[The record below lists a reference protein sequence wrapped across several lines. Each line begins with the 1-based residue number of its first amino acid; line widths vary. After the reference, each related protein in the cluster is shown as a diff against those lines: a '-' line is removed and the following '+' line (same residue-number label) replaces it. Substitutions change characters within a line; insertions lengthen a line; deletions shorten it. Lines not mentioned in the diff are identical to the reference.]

1 MKVKDIER
9 TANQA
14 WSPAEHHPVYLAAG
28 TAAQQLDAT
37 FSTSAALEIYQL
49 NLGEP
54 GLQMEPVGSITTEH
68 RFHKLVWGGYGMGT
82 DNLPSGVLVGGTDT
96 GSIHIYNPAKLLKGE
111 DPVFAT
117 TEKHSGPVRALDVN
131 PFQKNLLAS
140 GANDSEIFIWD
151 LSNLETPMTPGSS
164 NLPLEDISCVA
175 WNQQVQHILG
185 SSNPTGRCVV
195 WDLRKNEPIIK
206 VSDHSSRI
214 RCQAIAWHPEVATQL
229 VLASEDDRSPVIQ
242 LWDLR
247 FATSP
252 LKVLENH
259 TRGILSVAWCPQ
271 DPDLLLSCAKDNRI
285 LCWNPNSS
293 VPGGEVVYELP
304 TSDQWSFD
312 VRWCPRNP
320 AVISSASFDGHI
332 SIYSL
337 MGGGVD
343 TQSEQQRQ
351 ADKISSSFPGS
362 TFGGPAPQPQAQQQP
377 MPLKNPPKWLRRPVG
392 ASFAFGGKLVTF
404 EDVKAPQ
411 QQQQQQQPQPRRVFV
426 SQVIT
431 EQELINRSNNLQ
443 TALKSGQFGE
453 FCDQKIKAAET
464 EFDQSVWSFLKV
476 NFESEPRSQYLRLLG
491 FDANEL
497 ANKVAEATGQTSL
510 QNGHAEEGVDP
521 KELAS
526 KMQLLTVDTAGD
538 QKLTSG
544 AQGSPSVNEARAFTY
559 KRKTPAEDSPA
570 AGADVFDTIA
580 AHGKAITTESQDASR
595 PDSPFQISVDE
606 DCDGLICRALLTG
619 NFEAAVE
626 MCLHDNRLAEALIL
640 SVSGGPELLAQT
652 QKKYFQRSQSKISRL
667 LSCVVNRSWADIVEH
682 CNLENWKEALAAL
695 LTYAKPEDFSSLCGT
710 LGGRLETEQN
720 GQLQANAC
728 LTYIC
733 AGNVDKMVTC
743 WNKITKNP
751 NSPLALE
758 DLVEKVM
765 VLRKSIELTQKQAP
779 PVSGGVLAEKLS
791 QYAELLAAQGSL
803 ATAMEYLGDSTEP
816 TIAQLRDR
824 LYRAQGEAMAPR
836 QAQTV
841 QRQAA
846 RPAGVQQQ
854 QQHQYRQV
862 GVTTTTSSANYYQPS
877 TYPYASQQPAPA
889 QQPAFMPA
897 SQQAP
902 APAPAAPS
910 GGNANMYTLGGAQ
923 RPKYAHWGADMG
935 GFGTTQ
941 TYTSMPAQPGVPQGA
956 PAPSSQAQPQPTLF
970 TPSTMAAPYSQ
981 TPGGPAYYQQPQP
994 AQQPP
999 VPQPMPAQQ
1008 VPSQSQKSGGNSGD
1022 SKPDRPQG
1030 AWNDPPAVIRARKIS
1045 GSDHGHTPMYIER
1058 HLHSGRHR
1066 DKQEVY
1072 TPPAPITSPIPLP
1085 PEEQAAMMNQ
1095 EPPGAPIPAAV
1106 NQPQAGAPQYNYGQ
1120 SYAAPPI
1127 SNVQQSSAP
1136 TTPKEKGPIPA
1147 EHQELAQSLDSL
1159 LQRCMSTASHPQTK
1173 RKLED
1178 VSRRLEALYDKL
1190 RDNSLPA
1197 NILTSLH
1204 QLSQACSQ
1212 HNYQAGLN
1220 IHTQMIQASNF
1231 SQISSFM
1238 TGLKVLMQVATQ
1250 QGV

>member
-544 AQGSPSVNEARAFTY
+544 AQGSPSVNEAR
-559 KRKTPAEDSPA
+559 TPAEDSPA

-1008 VPSQSQKSGGNSGD
+1008 
-1022 SKPDRPQG
+1022 DRPQG
-1030 AWNDPPAVIRARKIS
+1030 AWNDPPAVIRARK
-1045 GSDHGHTPMYIER
+1045 
-1058 HLHSGRHR
+1058 

-1106 NQPQAGAPQYNYGQ
+1106 NQPQAGAP
-1120 SYAAPPI
+1120 
-1127 SNVQQSSAP
+1127 QQSSAP

>member
-54 GLQMEPVGSITTEH
+54 GSQMEPVGSISTEH
-68 RFHKLVWGGYGMGT
+68 RFHRLVWGGYNMGT

-96 GSIHIYNPAKLLKGE
+96 GSIHIYNPAKLIKGE

-117 TEKHSGPVRALDVN
+117 TEKHSGPVRALDIN

-343 TQSEQQRQ
+343 TQAEQQRQ

-362 TFGGPAPQPQAQQQP
+362 TFGGPAPQPQVQQQA

-404 EDVKAPQ
+404 EHVKSAQ
-411 QQQQQQQPQPRRVFV
+411 QQQQQQPRRVFV

-453 FCDQKIKAAET
+453 FCDQKIQAAET

-476 NFESEPRSQYLRLLG
+476 NFEADPRSQYLRLLG

-521 KELAS
+521 QELAT

-538 QKLTSG
+538 KKLTSS

-559 KRKTPAEDSPA
+559 NRKTPAEDSPA
-570 AGADVFDTIA
+570 AGADVFDAIA
-580 AHGKAITTESQDASR
+580 AHGKDIATESQDASR

-606 DCDGLICRALLTG
+606 GCDGLICRALLTG

-640 SVSGGPELLAQT
+640 SVSGGPELLART

-667 LSCVVNRSWADIVEH
+667 LSCVVNRSWADIVQH
-682 CNLENWKEALAAL
+682 CSLENWKEALAAL
-695 LTYAKPEDFSSLCGT
+695 LTYAKPEDFSALCGT
-710 LGGRLETEQN
+710 LGGRLETEQD

-779 PVSGGVLAEKLS
+779 AVSGGVLAEKLS

-824 LYRAQGEAMAPR
+824 LYRAQGEAAPR
-836 QAQTV
+836 QAQTA

-846 RPAGVQQQ
+846 RPAGVQQ

-877 TYPYASQQPAPA
+877 TYPYASQQPAPT
-889 QQPAFMPA
+889 QQPNFTPA
-897 SQQAP
+897 PQP
-902 APAPAAPS
+902 APAPAAPAAP
-910 GGNANMYTLGGAQ
+910 GNANILTPPCRHNRGYHRGDQL
-923 RPKYAHWGADMG
+923 RPA
-935 GFGTTQ
+935 
-941 TYTSMPAQPGVPQGA
+941 S
-956 PAPSSQAQPQPTLF
+956 PS
-970 TPSTMAAPYSQ
+970 PSPSLPCLLRPPWLHRTAR
-981 TPGGPAYYQQPQP
+981 
-994 AQQPP
+994 PP
-999 VPQPMPAQQ
+999 VDLHITNNSLHQP
-1008 VPSQSQKSGGNSGD
+1008 SRHLHHSLCLRNKKSGGNSGD
-1022 SKPDRPQG
+1022 SKPDRVQG
-1030 AWNDPPAVIRARKIS
+1030 AWNDPPAVIRARK
-1045 GSDHGHTPMYIER
+1045 
-1058 HLHSGRHR
+1058 
-1066 DKQEVY
+1066 DKQQEAY
-1072 TPPAPITSPIPLP
+1072 TPPAPITAPIPLP
-1085 PEEQAAMMNQ
+1085 PEDQAAMMNQ

-1106 NQPQAGAPQYNYGQ
+1106 NQPQAGAQQYNYGQ
-1120 SYAAPPI
+1120 TYAAPPA
-1127 SNVQQSSAP
+1127 SNPPQQQSSAP

-1159 LQRCMSTASHPQTK
+1159 LQRCLSTASHPQTK

-1197 NILTSLH
+1197 PILTSLH
-1204 QLSQACSQ
+1204 QLSAACSQ
-1212 HNYQAGLN
+1212 QNYQAGLN

-1238 TGLKVLMQVATQ
+1238 TGLKVLMQVASQ
-1250 QGV
+1250 HNV